1 MSTGPQTRITVLDR
15 INAFAG
21 ELTAIRRDIH
31 AHPETGFEEVR
42 TAGLVAH
49 ELQKY
54 GVEVH
59 TGIGKTGVVGIVH
72 GNRPGNRR
80 VGLRADMDALP
91 MDELADVPWK
101 SARTGK
107 FHGCGHDG
115 HTTMLLGA
123 ARYLAGTRDFP
134 GSVALIFQP
143 AEEGLGGARA
153 MIADGLFERFPCD
166 EIYGIHNFPGLPF
179 GQISMRKGPAMAGA
193 DFFDIHITGKGAHGA
208 MPEHS
213 CDPIMIG
220 AALAQS
226 IQTIVSR
233 NAPPLQSAVVSI
245 TKFHAGTAYNIIP
258 ETAHLSGTIR
268 TFDDGVRKLVAR
280 RMREL
285 VAGMAAAHVAKI
297 DVEIRDIFSVL
308 RNADEQT
315 EAIAATAAEL
325 FGADKVVTDADPKM
339 GSEDF
344 ADMSMKV
351 PGAYVWIGMGPG
363 APVHN
368 PGYQFN
374 DDILPLGASLLA
386 CVAERR
392 LAD

>member
-1 MSTGPQTRITVLDR
+1 MSALDR

-21 ELTAIRRDIH
+21 ELTALRPDIH
-31 AHPETGFEEVR
+31 AHPEIGFEEVR
-42 TAGLVAH
+42 TPGVVARQL
-49 ELQKY
+49 EKY
-54 GVEVH
+54 GIEVH

-72 GNRPGNRR
+72 GKRPGNRR

-91 MDELADVPWK
+91 MDEINDLSWK
-101 SARTGK
+101 SKTSGK

-123 ARYLAGTRDFP
+123 ARYLAETRDFS

-153 MIADGLFERFPCD
+153 MIADGLFQRFPCD
-166 EIYGIHNFPGLPF
+166 EVYGIHNFPGSPF
-179 GQISMRKGPAMAGA
+179 GQISMRKGPAMAGS
-193 DFFDIHITGKGAHGA
+193 DFFDIRITGKGAHGA

-213 CDPIMIG
+213 CDPIMVG

-233 NAPPLQSAVVSI
+233 NAPPLEGAVVSI
-245 TKFHAGTAYNIIP
+245 TKFNSGTAYNIIP
-258 ETAHLSGTIR
+258 ETAHLAGTIR
-268 TFDDGVRKLVAR
+268 IFDDKVRKLVEK

-285 VAGMAAAHVAKI
+285 AAGMAAAYGAKI

-315 EAIAATAAEL
+315 DAIAQTARDL
-325 FGADKVVTDADPKM
+325 FGADNVVTDADPKM

-344 ADMSMKV
+344 ADMSMV
-351 PGAYVWIGMGPG
+351 APGAYVWIGMGPG
-363 APVHN
+363 PAVHN

-386 CVAERR
+386 TVAERR
-392 LAD
+392 LAG

>member
-1 MSTGPQTRITVLDR
+1 MTILER
-15 INAFAG
+15 INGFAG

-31 AHPETGFEEVR
+31 AHPETGFQEVR
-42 TAGLVAH
+42 TWGLVAR
-49 ELQKY
+49 ELEKH

-59 TGIGKTGVVGIVH
+59 TGIGKTGVVGIVR
-72 GNRPGNRR
+72 GKRPGDRR
-80 VGLRADMDALP
+80 VGLRAEMDALP
-91 MDELADVPWK
+91 MDELTDLPWK
-101 SARTGK
+101 SIHAGK

-115 HTTMLLGA
+115 HTAMLLGA
-123 ARYLAGTRDFP
+123 ARYLAETRDFP

-153 MIADGLFERFPCD
+153 MIADGLFGRFPCD
-166 EIYGIHNFPGLPF
+166 EIYGIHNLPGSPF

-193 DFFDIHITGKGAHGA
+193 DFFDIRITGKGAHGA

-233 NAPPLQSAVVSI
+233 NAPPLQSVVVSI
-245 TKFHAGTAYNIIP
+245 TKFNSGTAYNIIP
-258 ETAHLSGTIR
+258 ETAHLAGTIR
-268 TFDDGVRKLVAR
+268 IFDNGVHKLVEQ

-285 VAGMAAAHVAKI
+285 AAGMAAAHGAKI
-297 DVEIRDIFSVL
+297 EVEMRNIFPVL
-308 RNADEQT
+308 RNAGEQT
-315 EAIAATAAEL
+315 EAIAATAVEL
-325 FGADKVVTDADPKM
+325 FGADKVVTAADPRM
-339 GSEDF
+339 ASEDF

-351 PGAYVWIGMGPG
+351 PGAYVWIGTGPG
-363 APVHN
+363 APVHS

-386 CVAERR
+386 RVAEKR
-392 LAD
+392 LSG

>member
-1 MSTGPQTRITVLDR
+1 MTALDR

-31 AHPETGFEEVR
+31 AHPEIGFEEVR
-42 TAGLVAH
+42 TSGLVAR
-49 ELQKY
+49 ELEKY
-54 GVEVH
+54 GIEVH

-72 GNRPGNRR
+72 GKRPGNRR

-91 MDELADVPWK
+91 MDETADVPWK
-101 SARTGK
+101 SKVAGK

-123 ARYLAGTRDFP
+123 ARYLAETRDFS

-166 EIYGIHNFPGLPF
+166 EVYGIHNFPGSPF
-179 GQISMRKGPAMAGA
+179 GQISMRKGPAMAGS

-233 NAPPLQSAVVSI
+233 NAPPLQGAVVSI
-245 TKFHAGTAYNIIP
+245 TKFNAGSAYNIIP
-258 ETAHLSGTIR
+258 ETAHLAGTIR
-268 TFDDGVRKLVAR
+268 IFDDHVRKLVER

-285 VAGMAAAHVAKI
+285 AAGMAAAYGAKI

-308 RNADEQT
+308 KNADEQT
-315 EAIAATAAEL
+315 DAIAQTAAEL
-325 FGADKVVTDADPKM
+325 FGAEKVVTDADPKM

-344 ADMSMKV
+344 ADMSMRA

-363 APVHN
+363 AAVHN
-368 PGYQFN
+368 GAYQFN
-374 DDILPLGASLLA
+374 DEILPLGASLLA
-386 CVAERR
+386 RVAEKR
-392 LAD
+392 LAG

>member
-1 MSTGPQTRITVLDR
+1 MNALDR

-31 AHPETGFEEVR
+31 AHPEIGFEEVR
-42 TAGLVAH
+42 TAALVAR
-49 ELQKY
+49 ELEKY
-54 GVEVH
+54 GIEVH

-72 GNRPGNRR
+72 GKRPGNRR

-91 MDELADVPWK
+91 MDEVNDQPWK
-101 SARTGK
+101 SKTSGK

-123 ARYLAGTRDFP
+123 ARYLAETRDFS

-153 MIADGLFERFPCD
+153 MIADGLFQRFPCD
-166 EIYGIHNFPGLPF
+166 EVYGIHNFPGSPF
-179 GQISMRKGPAMAGA
+179 GQISMRKGPAMAGS
-193 DFFDIHITGKGAHGA
+193 DFFDIRITGKGAHGA

-213 CDPIMIG
+213 CDPIMVG

-233 NAPPLQSAVVSI
+233 NAPPLEGAVVSI
-245 TKFHAGTAYNIIP
+245 TKFNSGTAYNIIP
-258 ETAHLSGTIR
+258 ETAHLAGTIR
-268 TFDDGVRKLVAR
+268 IFDDKVRKLVEK

-285 VAGMAAAHVAKI
+285 AAGMAAAYGAKI

-315 EAIAATAAEL
+315 EAIAQTARDL
-325 FGADKVVTDADPKM
+325 FGADNVVTDADPKM

-344 ADMSMKV
+344 ADMSMV
-351 PGAYVWIGMGPG
+351 APGAYVWIGMGPG
-363 APVHN
+363 PAVHN

-386 CVAERR
+386 TVAERR
-392 LAD
+392 LAG